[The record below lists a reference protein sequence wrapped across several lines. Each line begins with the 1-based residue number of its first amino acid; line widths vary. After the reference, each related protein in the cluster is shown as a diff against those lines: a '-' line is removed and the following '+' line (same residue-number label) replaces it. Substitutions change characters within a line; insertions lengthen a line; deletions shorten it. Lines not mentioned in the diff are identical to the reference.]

1 MSNLAAHRLAPTQ
14 SLRDKAL
21 EILRQAIVTGQI
33 APGELYSATAL
44 AKELGVSVSPVREAM
59 LTLVNEGALEAVRNR
74 GFRIPELSEQDLA
87 DVFELRLLLEV
98 PSMGRLAR
106 MDIAS
111 SKDEL
116 EQLVAATEA
125 TVDDANEFLA
135 RDRDL
140 HLHLLALHG
149 NGRLLDMVRVLRDQ
163 TRLYG
168 LGTGDSRQLRVE
180 AAHEHR
186 QLVAHI
192 LEGDARAAE
201 RLMRKHLQHIQRE
214 WYGTPASPK
223 TRGA

>member
-1 MSNLAAHRLAPTQ
+1 
-14 SLRDKAL
+14 
-21 EILRQAIVTGQI
+21 
-33 APGELYSATAL
+33 
-44 AKELGVSVSPVREAM
+44 M

-98 PSMGRLAR
+98 PSMGQLAR

-111 SKDEL
+111 AKDEL
-116 EQLVAATEA
+116 EQLVVATEE

-140 HLHLLALHG
+140 HLHLLALRG

-168 LGTGDSRQLRVE
+168 LGTGASRQLRVE

-201 RLMRKHLQHIQRE
+201 RLMRKHLQHIQQE
-214 WYGTPASPK
+214 WYGTPASSK